1 MMRKS
6 KASVSSPMGFILGFG
21 IVSMLMDIVYEAALS
36 VQGPL
41 LYSVGATAAVVGLV
55 SGLGEATS
63 LAGRLA
69 SGPAADRSGR
79 YWLFAILGYAATGL
93 AVPAMGFAGSVL
105 GVSFLIVF
113 ERFGKSL
120 RTPSRDAMLSH
131 AASRVG
137 RGKGFAFHEALDQVG
152 AVVGPL
158 IAAAILQVTHN
169 AYGPALGVMLVPGLA
184 AIGVLLYLRHRVP
197 HPEVFEEGDGGQPA
211 EDKAAG
217 ASKDMT
223 AQPVK
228 LPRLF
233 WMYTGFCGL
242 VLAGVGTF
250 GVMSF
255 HMVSAHIVSA
265 STVAVLYAVAMGV
278 DGVFALVT
286 GSIYDKVGVR
296 VLFALPVVSVIVPF
310 FAFGNSLASVVAG
323 VVLWGA
329 SLGIQES
336 TMRAAVADMVPG
348 CKRATSYGMFS
359 VFMGVGSF
367 VGAGVTGALYSYGHA
382 AIIVYAL
389 VLEATACMLLF
400 LALRRAGR

>member
-1 MMRKS
+1 MAEKS
-6 KASVSSPMGFILGFG
+6 KTGAASPMGFILGFG
-21 IVSMLMDIVYEAALS
+21 IVSLLMDIVYEAALS

-69 SGPAADRSGR
+69 SGPAADRFGR

-152 AVVGPL
+152 AVAGPL
-158 IAAAILQVTHN
+158 IAAAILQATHN
-169 AYGPALGVMLVPGLA
+169 AYGPALGVMLIPGLG
-184 AIGVLLYLRHRVP
+184 AIGVLLYLRYRVP
-197 HPEVFEEGDGGQPA
+197 RPEVFEEGD
-211 EDKAAG
+211 EDEAVEGDAA
-217 ASKDMT
+217 
-223 AQPVK
+223 AQPIK

-233 WMYTGFCGL
+233 WIYTGFCGL

-278 DGVFALVT
+278 DGVFALIT
-286 GSIYDKVGVR
+286 GSMYDKVGVR
-296 VLFALPVVSVIVPF
+296 VLFVLPVVSAIVPF
-310 FAFGNSLASVVAG
+310 FAFGNSLASVIAG

-336 TMRAAVADMVPG
+336 TMRAAVADTVPG

-367 VGAGVTGALYSYGHA
+367 VGAGVTGALYAHGQA
-382 AIIVYAL
+382 AIVVYAL
-389 VLEATACMLLF
+389 VLEAAACVLLF
-400 LALRRAGR
+400 LALRGARK

>member
-63 LAGRLA
+63 LAGRLV

-152 AVVGPL
+152 AVAGPL

-389 VLEATACMLLF
+389 VLEAAACMLLF